1 MVKFLKRYLILLII
15 IPINIGAVMNSDI
28 QISNYKVIGEQIVN
42 TATNYIGV
50 KYRYGHSSPNGF
62 DCSGLTQY
70 VYNKHGIKISR
81 TAKDQYKQGEKVK
94 KNELQS
100 GDLVFFQG
108 KKSKGVRHVGIVV
121 DTLENGQFKFIHAS
135 CSKGV
140 RISYSYETYYKI
152 RYIGARRILV

>member
-1 MVKFLKRYLILLII
+1 MVKFLKRYLTLLII

-28 QISNYKVIGEQIVN
+28 QMSNYKVIGEQIVD
-42 TATNYIGV
+42 TATKYIGV

-100 GDLVFFQG
+100 GDFVFFQG
-108 KKSKGVRHVGIVV
+108 K
-121 DTLENGQFKFIHAS
+121 
-135 CSKGV
+135 
-140 RISYSYETYYKI
+140 
-152 RYIGARRILV
+152 

>member
-1 MVKFLKRYLILLII
+1 MVKFFKRYLTLLII

-28 QISNYKVIGEQIVN
+28 QISNYKVIGEQIVD

>member
-1 MVKFLKRYLILLII
+1 M
-15 IPINIGAVMNSDI
+15 
-28 QISNYKVIGEQIVN
+28 
-42 TATNYIGV
+42 
-50 KYRYGHSSPNGF
+50 
-62 DCSGLTQY
+62 
-70 VYNKHGIKISR
+70 
-81 TAKDQYKQGEKVK
+81 K

>member
-42 TATNYIGV
+42 TATKYIGV
-50 KYRYGHSSPNGF
+50 KYSYGHSSPNGF

-135 CSKGV
+135 CSNGV

>member
-28 QISNYKVIGEQIVN
+28 QISNYKVIGEQIVD

>member
-42 TATNYIGV
+42 TATKYIGV
-50 KYRYGHSSPNGF
+50 KYSYGHSSPNGF

>member
-1 MVKFLKRYLILLII
+1 MVKFFKRYLTLLII

-28 QISNYKVIGEQIVN
+28 QISNYKFIGEQIVN
-42 TATNYIGV
+42 TATKYIGV

-81 TAKDQYKQGEKVK
+81 TAKNQYKQGEKVK

-100 GDLVFFQG
+100 GADP
-108 KKSKGVRHVGIVV
+108 
-121 DTLENGQFKFIHAS
+121 AS
-135 CSKGV
+135 YKQ
-140 RISYSYETYYKI
+140 RFPETRK
-152 RYIGARRILV
+152 RCGCGCDRPERILCDRRERFCIEG

>member
-28 QISNYKVIGEQIVN
+28 QISNYKFIGEQIVN
-42 TATNYIGV
+42 TATKYIGV

>member
-1 MVKFLKRYLILLII
+1 MVKFFKRYLILLII

-28 QISNYKVIGEQIVN
+28 QISNYKFIGEQIVN
-42 TATNYIGV
+42 TATKYIGV

-135 CSKGV
+135 CSNGV